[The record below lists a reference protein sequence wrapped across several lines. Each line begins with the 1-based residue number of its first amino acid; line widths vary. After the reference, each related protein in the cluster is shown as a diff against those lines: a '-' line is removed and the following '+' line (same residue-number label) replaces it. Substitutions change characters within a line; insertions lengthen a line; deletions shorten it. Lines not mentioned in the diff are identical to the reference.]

1 MGSSW
6 AEAWGLFFYCEGGYA
21 PEREGR
27 RGGRAGTGGQTG
39 DAPEREVDGVRAG
52 TGRKRMSAQGW
63 KTKRRG

>member
-6 AEAWGLFFYCEGGYA
+6 AEAWGLFFYCEGGTRREGRVDGGYA
-21 PEREGR
+21 PEREAD
-27 RGGRAGTGGQTG
+27 GG
-39 DAPEREVDGVRAG
+39 RAG